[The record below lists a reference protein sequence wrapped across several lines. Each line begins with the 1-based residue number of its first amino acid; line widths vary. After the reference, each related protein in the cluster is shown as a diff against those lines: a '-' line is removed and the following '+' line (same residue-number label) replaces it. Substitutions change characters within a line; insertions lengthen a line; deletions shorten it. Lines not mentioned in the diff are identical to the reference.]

1 MASIG
6 KVQAC
11 AFFREYQDSQGTW
24 QSEVHEFRAVSQDS
38 EFSHE
43 MGSVE
48 GTDGAPYYSGDETTL
63 NLMVFDNHAGAEIM
77 KDAYRNREKYKFVL
91 IGYDDHIF
99 IYDELPVQVRKHR
112 SFAPREFNYYELSM
126 SKSGGFHGVSS
137 GKNIL
142 TAANE
147 AQNKLARGWYDADNN
162 GKADGFTIGF
172 GADSSTFDNN
182 TLIQTFD
189 GNGGAD
195 ENVRIK
201 VPLPIGSLKVLGS
214 LYPTQ
219 IHSDHDSLSR
229 IRFIDYDDNT
239 LSEVEENITAVG
251 ARYSLQSITS
261 DPATYFVEWRLL
273 QISAQSSTTSQTIG
287 VKNPALRA
295 DGSSEWTP

>member
-48 GTDGAPYYSGDETTL
+48 GTDGAPYYSGDETKL
-63 NLMVFDNHAGAEIM
+63 NLMVFDNFGGAEIM
-77 KDAYRNREKYKFVL
+77 KDAYRNREKYQFVL

-112 SFAPREFNYYELSM
+112 SFAPREFNYYEFSM

-147 AQNKLARGWYDADNN
+147 AQNKLARGWYDADADGLPDGFSSIGGNN
-162 GKADGFTIGF
+162 GYFKR
-172 GADSSTFDNN
+172 SSLLQNIDATVTSGSIMTYYRFPLPLSGVQLTLSNVITN
-182 TLIQTFD
+182 T
-189 GNGGAD
+189 NGGD
-195 ENVRIK
+195 SFNN
-201 VPLPIGSLKVLGS
+201 L
-214 LYPTQ
+214 
-219 IHSDHDSLSR
+219 IHAE
-229 IRFIDYDDNT
+229 DYDRTFLAGNT
-239 LSEVEENITAVG
+239 QAFTSTGTVVCEIDTPPQTHEIKISLLYANSATVG
-251 ARYSLQSITS
+251 AT
-261 DPATYFVEWRLL
+261 
-273 QISAQSSTTSQTIG
+273 
-287 VKNPALRA
+287 
-295 DGSSEWTP
+295 